1 MNQKPDLK
9 LLSRIFE
16 TYPDVQAVY
25 LFGSSASGHT
35 HAASDLDLAVVPRRP
50 EVHSRKLNMLTN
62 LARAGFCDVDL
73 VFLDTDD
80 IVLKY
85 EAVRQNQL
93 VYQREDFDRGTF
105 YSEVV
110 RKYLD
115 FLPYLEV
122 QRKAYRRRILGGQ
135 ARGHS

>member
-9 LLSRIFE
+9 LLSRILE

-25 LFGSSASGHT
+25 LFGSSASGRR
-35 HAASDLDLAVVPRRP
+35 HAASDLDLAVVPCHRR
-50 EVHSRKLNMLTN
+50 VHSRKLDILTD
-62 LARAGFCDVDL
+62 LACAGFCDVDL

-93 VYQREDFDRGTF
+93 VFQHEDFDRGTF

-135 ARGHS
+135 TRGHS